1 MFNPNNQT
9 KLIIAGLVVLCT
21 LLLGSSIYFATR
33 DNSQN
38 SSISNSKSSSKIVEI
53 NPNELT
59 PAQIPEGY
67 PQKLTGLKRTY
78 NEGVTF
84 NLGKETKTDFTQKQD
99 PKSTVSNSPSGYFSR
114 ITNNLGRFDSEDN
127 DKFVVTN
134 YQRTNTKVANSFV
147 ISNLIPTGMSKDS
160 IPQNYST
167 INHIFRNPDYVQ
179 GTGLLANN
187 LTESIKTTGV
197 IIKSFNADGGWKMGN
212 SIKENIIWYGSTKLL
227 EKETVNKFIHGVAF
241 YSKNLNEKGLMGTY
255 LRDYD
260 AEIDTKISNQVCTN
274 ITFTNNNFLC
284 LNDYETLVNLNTGE
298 EFGKYNQFIDTNDG
312 YLYAKDVDNTMIYKV
327 ELNNPK
333 NATKIYSVKENEVIS
348 HFSYTSQKELLVQIT
363 TSTPQPGILAPKV
376 KARTIEL
383 KPDGSVLERPEFKD
397 VRIFI

>member
-1 MFNPNNQT
+1 MLTSNNQT
-9 KLIIAGLVVLCT
+9 KIIITGLVVLCT

-33 DNSQN
+33 SNSQN
-38 SSISNSKSSSKIVEI
+38 NFINTSKSSTKTVEI

-59 PAQIPEGY
+59 PAAIPAGY
-67 PQKLTGLKRTY
+67 PQKLSGLKRNS

-84 NLGKETKTDFTQKQD
+84 NIAQKYEIKFEQKQD
-99 PKSTVSNSPSGYFSR
+99 TNQNFSNNANGYFSR
-114 ITNNLGRFDSEDN
+114 
-127 DKFVVTN
+127 VTN
-134 YQRTNTKVANSFV
+134 SFANFSFEDADKLSDRSYSQEYTKVANSF
-147 ISNLIPTGMSKDS
+147 ILSNLRNKGGSKLKEYS
-160 IPQNYST
+160 I
-167 INHIFRNPDYVQ
+167 INHIYRNPEYVDK
-179 GTGLLANN
+179 GIGYGANKY
-187 LTESIKTTGV
+187 TEAIKTTGTIIQSIYPNSAV
-197 IIKSFNADGGWKMGN
+197 ID
-212 SIKENIIWYGSTKLL
+212 ENIVWFGTGNLPVKIDS
-227 EKETVNKFIHGVAF
+227 NNRHGVAI
-241 YSKNLNEKGLMGTY
+241 YNKNLNEKGLMGTY

-274 ITFTNNNFLC
+274 ITFTQDNFIC